1 MNYKIRKGNPPII
14 EFAGGGCRPASDVE
28 MELIAEIERLKEEL
42 ENIKERDSKEVN
54 IKAGNTTTR

>member
-1 MNYKIRKGNPPII
+1 MNYKIRKGKPPII

-42 ENIKERDSKEVN
+42 ENIKERDSKEL
-54 IKAGNTTTR
+54 KGL